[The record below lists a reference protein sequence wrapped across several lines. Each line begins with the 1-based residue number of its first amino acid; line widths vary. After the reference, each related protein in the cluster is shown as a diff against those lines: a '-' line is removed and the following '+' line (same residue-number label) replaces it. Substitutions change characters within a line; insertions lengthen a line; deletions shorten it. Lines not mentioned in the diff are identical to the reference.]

1 MSPNLY
7 RTPMYFTCTRSEPE
21 EEGCTH
27 DGGQGKVVYTSHSSI
42 GARALHNI
50 CTLVTMT
57 SKDEIKQALKLCN
70 KILDTSVDTLKK
82 CTDLI
87 NEMTALRD
95 AAEALAEHLDD
106 MQL

>member
-1 MSPNLY
+1 M
-7 RTPMYFTCTRSEPE
+7 EAK
-21 EEGCTH
+21 
-27 DGGQGKVVYTSHSSI
+27 QGKVVRLIVKS
-42 GARALHNI
+42 GLARALHI

-70 KILDTSVDTLKK
+70 KILDTSVDMYCTLKK
-82 CTDLI
+82 RTDLI